1 MNKQYNHKEIEK
13 KWQDHWQKNDSFKA
27 EDFSKKTKFYALI
40 EFPYPSG
47 HGLHCG
53 HIRAYSSMDIIARKR
68 RMEGYNVLF
77 PIGYDAFGLPTE
89 NYALKHKIHPR
100 KVTDDNIKTFN
111 EQLIASGFSFDFSR
125 VIDTTN
131 PEYYKF
137 TQYIFLKLYEN
148 NLAYKSKTSV
158 NFCPEC
164 KVVLANEESQGGK
177 CDRCEHQVVQKEKDV
192 WFLKITDYAQKLL
205 DNLIELD
212 FPERIKT
219 EQENWIG
226 KSVGARVNF
235 PLSTGKNLEIFTTRP
250 DTIFGA
256 TFMVIAPEHSL
267 LVEEKAL
274 IKNYQE
280 IAKYVEQTKDKTEM
294 ERVHFNKEKNGIKI
308 DGIKAINPLTKKEID
323 IFVADY
329 VMISYGTGAVMA
341 VPGHDERDYEFAKK
355 YKLPIKEVIKGG
367 DLSKAAF
374 TDTEKGILI
383 NSDIL
388 DGLEVSKAIP
398 KILDY
403 LETNKIGAKET
414 NYKMKDWA
422 FNRQRYWGEPI
433 PIIYCESCKEVPVPY
448 KDLPVMLPNIKNIE
462 VTDTGESPLA
472 NVSEFVNTTCPK
484 CGKKAKRETDTMP
497 QWAGSSWYFLRY
509 ADPNNDKVLADYE
522 KLKYWMQVD
531 WYNGGMEHVTRH
543 MIYSRFWNQFLYDI
557 KLVPFR
563 EPYKKRSFQ
572 GLILG
577 SDNEKMSKSRGNV
590 VDPMEII
597 NSLGADTLRLFMMF
611 MAEYDQPVAWN
622 DKAIQGC
629 RRFIERLWRLQE
641 NVDFS
646 LSKTEANVEIILHKT
661 IKKVSEDIET
671 MKFNTAIAQLMILL
685 NEIEKSR
692 LTLNDYLAILKLV
705 NPFCPHVTEELN
717 SLYAKNEL
725 VHSAWPIY
733 DPQKLLTDECLYI
746 VQINGKLKERIGLK
760 RDLSDDDVE
769 KLVLSD
775 NRIIKILDNQK
786 IKKIIVVKNRLVNI
800 VI

>member
-1 MNKQYNHKEIEK
+1 MNKQYNFKEIEK
-13 KWQDHWQKNDSFKA
+13 KWQDFWQKNNSFKA
-27 EDFSKKTKFYALI
+27 KDFSNKDKFYGLI

-68 RMEGYNVLF
+68 RMEGFNVLF

-111 EQLIASGFSFDFSR
+111 DQLIATGFSFDFSR
-125 VIDTTN
+125 VIDTTDPN
-131 PEYYKF
+131 YYKF
-137 TQYIFLKLYEN
+137 TQYIFLKLFEH
-148 NLAYKSKTSV
+148 NLAYKSKTLV

-192 WFLKITDYAQKLL
+192 WFLRITEYAQKLL
-205 DNLIELD
+205 DSLNDLD

-226 KSVGARVNF
+226 RSVGAKVKF
-235 PLSTGKNLEIFTTRP
+235 PLSVGKDLEIFTTRP

-256 TFMVIAPEHSL
+256 TFMVIAPEHL
-267 LVEEKAL
+267 LLTEQKDL

-280 IAKYVEQTKDKTEM
+280 ISDYVAQAKSKTEM
-294 ERVHFNKEKNGIKI
+294 ERVHFNKDKKGIKI
-308 DGIKAINPLTKKEID
+308 NGIKAINPLTKKEID

-329 VMISYGTGAVMA
+329 VMISYGSGAVMA
-341 VPGHDERDYEFAKK
+341 VPGHDQRDYEFAKK
-355 YKLPIKEVIKGG
+355 HRLPIQEVIKGG
-367 DLSKAAF
+367 DLSQAAY
-374 TDTEKGILI
+374 TDTEGVLV
-383 NSDIL
+383 NSDFL
-388 DGLEVSKAIP
+388 DGLTVTEAIP
-398 KILDY
+398 KILVY
-403 LETNKIGAKET
+403 LEKEKIGSKET

-433 PIIYCESCKEVPVPY
+433 PIIYCASCGVVPVPY
-448 KDLPVMLPNIKNIE
+448 KDLPVLLPNIKNIE

-472 NVSEFVNTTCPK
+472 NVPEFVNTICPK

-497 QWAGSSWYFLRY
+497 QWAGSSWYFLRF
-509 ADPNNDKVLADYE
+509 ADPKNSEVFADYD
-522 KLKYWMQVD
+522 KLKYWLQVD

-543 MIYSRFWNQFLYDI
+543 MIYSRFWNQFLHDI
-557 KLVPFR
+557 KLVPFK

-590 VDPMEII
+590 VDPMDII
-597 NSLGADTLRLFMMF
+597 NNFGADTLRLFMMF

-641 NVDFS
+641 NINSTLKETDS
-646 LSKTEANVEIILHKT
+646 SVEVILHKT
-661 IKKVSEDIET
+661 IKKVSEDIEA

-685 NEIEKSR
+685 NEIEKSQ
-692 LTLNDYLAILKLV
+692 LTVSDYLTILKLV

-717 SLYAKNEL
+717 SFYAKDTL
-725 VHSAWPIY
+725 VNSSWPVY
-733 DPQKLLTDECLYI
+733 NPKKLLTDECLYI
-746 VQINGKLKERIGLK
+746 IQINGKLKEKISIK
-760 RDLSDDDVE
+760 RDLSDSEVE
-769 KLVLSD
+769 KVVFSD
-775 NRIIKILDNQK
+775 ERIIKILATQK
-786 IKKIIVVKNRLVNI
+786 IKKVIVVKNRLVNI
-800 VI
+800 VV